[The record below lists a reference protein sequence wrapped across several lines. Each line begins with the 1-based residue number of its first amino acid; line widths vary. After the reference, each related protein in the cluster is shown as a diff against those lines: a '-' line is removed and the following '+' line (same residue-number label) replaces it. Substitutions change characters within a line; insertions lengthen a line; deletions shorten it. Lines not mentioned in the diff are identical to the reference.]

1 MGVFCVN
8 FHVQSENSKAVTKAL
23 ARIVDVEALVAPPK
37 NGWITFF
44 DASASVTSMTRE
56 NCGISTIHVPT
67 ILVSY
72 RRQSAGNS
80 RGART

>member
-44 DASASVTSMTRE
+44 DESASVQD
-56 NCGISTIHVPT
+56 VKQ
-67 ILVSY
+67 LVRVARSLSRKLQTANA
-72 RRQSAGNS
+72 RRVLAV
-80 RGART
+80 